1 MTTTISRMP
10 RWVPVFLG
18 VVTVSVIVGGSVFAA
33 GAPSRPIAAPQ
44 AADPRPEKVQSAR
57 DSLSEAKLLFGFLT
71 AAVSGGSAT
80 VTTLTSGVEQ
90 IFDAVDT
97 AGRGSQQ
104 LVTALEQAPSLAA
117 AGGQVSQLTARASG
131 ALGEVSRLSDAA
143 APIDG
148 LVDRIVAAVE
158 SNAIP
163 GARSSLPALRS
174 LQKATGD
181 LTSQTEAIAGLQRA
195 LAGLG
200 PAARSSAGTVDA
212 SISSAR
218 RSADQLSEGFATLS
232 SARPRVVE
240 AANSFSKTF
249 GQLTTVLKT
258 IDSRIGAAQADLGPT
273 AAITPPESTGQTQ
286 VILARDN
293 APLVARSF
301 LWAGVAGLITLLV
314 LGGVPTVLG
323 YRSRRRATVV
333 DTADD

>member
-1 MTTTISRMP
+1 MSASMSPMP
-10 RWVPVFLG
+10 RWVPVLLG
-18 VVTVSVIVGGSVFAA
+18 VVTVSAIVGGAVFAV

-80 VTTLTSGVEQ
+80 VTTLTDGVGQ

-104 LVTALEQAPSLAA
+104 LVSALEQAPSLAA

-143 APIDG
+143 APVDA

-181 LTSQTEAIAGLQRA
+181 LTSQSSAIAGLQRA

-218 RSADQLSEGFATLS
+218 ASADQLSEGFATLS
-232 SARPRVVE
+232 AARPRVVE
-240 AANSFSKTF
+240 AADSFTKTF
-249 GQLTTVLKT
+249 GQLTTVLQT
-258 IDSRIGAAQADLGPT
+258 IDSRIGAAQADLGPN
-273 AAITPPESTGQTQ
+273 AAITPPESVRQTQ
-286 VILARDN
+286 VVLARDN
-293 APLVARSF
+293 APLVARSL
-301 LWAGVAGLITLLV
+301 LWAGVAGLITLVV

-323 YRSRRRATVV
+323 YRSRRRAKVV
-333 DTADD
+333 ATTEA